1 MINNRDMK
9 RLTYRLIRIS
19 IPVLLLSGCELLEP
33 DVSNVYTLEDVKS
46 FTNFAEGLL
55 LKAYLDL
62 PQNHSDFNL
71 AYGSDDGVTNNQEAN
86 VKNANQGGWTS
97 NSNPFSVWNNAYE
110 AITYINTF
118 LEETNEVE
126 WYWEFENVNEMF
138 AKRLKGEAFG
148 LRAWYYFALLQAH
161 AGKGANGEILGVPIV
176 DRVLDPGNPEDYEI
190 PRSTFNELVDFIIT
204 DCDSAIALLPD
215 RYEDIGDS
223 YYNLGYGSDF
233 TNRINGFAVRL
244 IKTKTLLY
252 AASPAYAEGS
262 SYTYQQAAE
271 AAAEIMDLNG
281 GLSNIN
287 VDNQDHL
294 QFYSSGDVAQGNS
307 HPEVFWYSSR
317 RNINAWEQSNY
328 PPSWYGEGSSN
339 PTQELV
345 NAFPLVTGIPTDEGK
360 INSSD
365 PYSGRDPRLSMYIL
379 YNGSTYIRNEGTAT
393 ADTLTL
399 LTNAGSQ
406 DAIGSADPN
415 RSLTGYYLKKF
426 MNLNVDVNPAVNSNG
441 VHYYVYARYTDVLLM
456 FAEAANEAGGPDAE
470 IGGYT
475 SKNVI
480 NAIRE
485 RAGITTSFYVDFAI
499 SQGTFPELIKNER
512 RLEMCFENQRFWDL
526 RRWKMVDVMAA
537 PVHGVNVS
545 ADGSE
550 YTYVEVEQRN
560 YQDYQIYG
568 PIPYGETLKYELIQ
582 NEGWN

>member
-1 MINNRDMK
+1 MM
-9 RLTYRLIRIS
+9 RLTYGIIRIT

-33 DVSNVYTLEDVKS
+33 DVSNVYTLEDVKH
-46 FTNFAEGLL
+46 FTNYAEGLL

-62 PQNHSDFNL
+62 PQNHSSFNL
-71 AYGSDDGVTNNQEAN
+71 AYGSDDGVTNNQEAS
-86 VKNANQGGWTS
+86 VKNANDGGWTS

-110 AITYINTF
+110 SITHINTF
-118 LEETNEVE
+118 LEETTEVD
-126 WYWEFENVNEMF
+126 WYWEFENVSEMY

-148 LRAWYYFALLQAH
+148 LRAWYYSSLLQAH
-161 AGKGANGEILGVPIV
+161 AGKGANGEMLGVPIV
-176 DRVLDPGNPEDYEI
+176 DHVLDPANPDDFEI
-190 PRSTFNELVDFIIT
+190 PRSSFDELVDFILT

-233 TNRINGFAVRL
+233 TNRINGLAVRL

-271 AAAEIMDLNG
+271 AAAELMDLNG
-281 GLSNIN
+281 GLSNITL
-287 VDNQDHL
+287 DNQDHL
-294 QFYSSGDVAQGNS
+294 QFYSNNDVSQGNS

-317 RNINAWEQSNY
+317 RNINSWEQSNY
-328 PPSWYGEGSSN
+328 PPSWYGEGTTN

-345 NAFPLVTGIPTDEGK
+345 NAFPMVNGLPTDAGK

-365 PYSGRDPRLSMYIL
+365 PYSGRDPRLAKYIL
-379 YNGSTYIRNEGTAT
+379 YNGSTFIRNAGTAT
-393 ADTLTL
+393 ADTLTVI
-399 LTNAGSQ
+399 TNAGSQ

-415 RSLTGYYLKKF
+415 RSLTGYYLRKF
-426 MNLNVDVNPAVNSNG
+426 MNLNVNVDPAVNSNG

-456 FAEAANEAGGPDAE
+456 FAEAANEVGGPDIE

-475 SKNVI
+475 AKSVI
-480 NAIRE
+480 IAIRA
-485 RAGITTSFYVDFAI
+485 RGGITSPFYVDFAI
-499 SQGTFPELIKNER
+499 SLGTFPDMIKNER

-526 RRWKMVDVMAA
+526 RRWKMVDVMRA
-537 PVHGVNVS
+537 PVHGVQVS
-545 ADGSE
+545 ADGTD
-550 YTYVEVEQRN
+550 YNYVEVEQRN
-560 YQDYQIYG
+560 YQDHQIYG
-568 PIPYGETLKYELIQ
+568 PIPYSETLKYELIQ

>member
-1 MINNRDMK
+1 MK

-233 TNRINGFAVRL
+233 TNRINGLAVRL

-281 GLSNIN
+281 GLSNVN
-287 VDNQDHL
+287 LNNQDHL

-379 YNGSTYIRNEGTAT
+379 YNGSTFIRNEGTAT

-526 RRWKMVDVMAA
+526 RRWKMVDVIRA

>member
-1 MINNRDMK
+1 MK

-233 TNRINGFAVRL
+233 TNRINGLAVRL
-244 IKTKTLLY
+244 IKAKTLLY

-281 GLSNIN
+281 GLSNVN
-287 VDNQDHL
+287 LNNQDHL

-379 YNGSTYIRNEGTAT
+379 YNGSTFIRNEGTAT

-526 RRWKMVDVMAA
+526 RRWKMVDVIRA

>member
-1 MINNRDMK
+1 MK
-9 RLTYRLIRIS
+9 RLTCKIFCIS
-19 IPVLLLSGCELLEP
+19 TVVLLLSACEFLEP
-33 DVSNVYTLEDVKS
+33 EPSNVYTLEDVKE
-46 FTNFAEGLL
+46 FTNYAEGLL

-62 PQNHSDFNL
+62 PQNHSNFTL
-71 AYGSDDGVTNNQEAN
+71 AYASDDAVTNNQEAN

-110 AITYINTF
+110 NISYINTF
-118 LEETNEVE
+118 LEETGEVE
-126 WYWEFENVNEMF
+126 WYWEFENVSEMF
-138 AKRLKGEAFG
+138 AERLRGEAYG
-148 LRAWYYFALLQAH
+148 LRAWYYFGLLQAH
-161 AGKGANGEILGVPIV
+161 AGKGSNGEMLGVPIV
-176 DRVLDPGNPEDYEI
+176 DRVLDPADPSDYEI
-190 PRSTFNELVDFIIT
+190 PRSTFDELVEFILT

-215 RYEDIGDS
+215 RFDDIGDS
-223 YYNLGYGSDF
+223 YYNLAYGSDF
-233 TNRINGFAVRL
+233 VNRISGFAVRL

-271 AAAEIMDLNG
+271 SAAELMDLNG
-281 GLSNIN
+281 GLSEITL
-287 VDNQDHL
+287 DNQDHL
-294 QFYSSGDVAQGNS
+294 QFYSNNEVTQDNA

-317 RNINAWEQSNY
+317 RNNNGWEQNNY
-328 PPSWYGEGSSN
+328 PPSWYGEASTN

-345 NAFPLVTGIPTDEGK
+345 NAFPLMLGIPADENK

-379 YNGSTYIRNEGTAT
+379 YNGASYIRNAGTGT
-393 ADTLTL
+393 ADTLTIA
-399 LTNAGSQ
+399 TNAGSQ

-426 MNLNVDVNPAVNSNG
+426 MNLDVDVNPAVNSNG
-441 VHYYVYARYTDVLLM
+441 LHYYVYARYTDVLLM
-456 FAEAANEAGGPDAE
+456 FAEAANEVGGPDAE

-485 RAGITTSFYVDFAI
+485 RGGISSSFYVDFAI
-499 SQGTFPELIKNER
+499 SQGTYPDLIKNER

-526 RRWKMVDVMAA
+526 RRWKMTDVMSA
-537 PVHGVNVS
+537 PVHGVQVS
-545 ADGSE
+545 ADGTE

>member
-1 MINNRDMK
+1 MK